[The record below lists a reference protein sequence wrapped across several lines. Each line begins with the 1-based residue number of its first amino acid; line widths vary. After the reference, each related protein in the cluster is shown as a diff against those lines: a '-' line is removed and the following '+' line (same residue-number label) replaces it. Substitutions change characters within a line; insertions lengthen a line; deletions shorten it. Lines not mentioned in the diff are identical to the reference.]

1 MKLFQKKMKE
11 ERTLDDACKEFLE
24 SQVAP
29 IFIVQDLYKAVIAGC
44 NEMTTRQ
51 HDNAIVYAEEY
62 ISKKDKD
69 SVYTLHDLENAY
81 RFGAKKMAVIVEQE
95 MNAISAQRREKAA
108 KLIRA
113 GQQLMSLAQN
123 FNNEA
128 EKLLSVDGISETIIT
143 NRWAELNEIFSDVNK
158 SNEKFFL
165 GLSQKECIK
174 WGELNEKIEEAV
186 RKVMKIDE
194 FENLENKNRRV

>member
-1 MKLFQKKMKE
+1 MKE
-11 ERTLDDACKEFLE
+11 ERTFEDSCKEFLQA
-24 SQVAP
+24 QVAP

-51 HDNAIVYAEEY
+51 HDNAVVYAEEY

-69 SVYTLHDLENAY
+69 LVFTIHDIENAY
-81 RFGAKKMAVIVEQE
+81 RFGAQKMAIIVDREIA
-95 MNAISAQRREKAA
+95 AISAQRREKAT

-113 GQQLMSLAQN
+113 GQQLMSLAES

-128 EKLLSVDGISETIIT
+128 EKLMTVDGLSEMVII
-143 NRWAELNEIFSDVNK
+143 NKWAELKELFKEINK

-165 GLSQKECIK
+165 KLSQKECIK
-174 WGELNEKIEEAV
+174 WGDINEKIEYAV
-186 RKVMKIDE
+186 RKAMKIDE

>member
-1 MKLFQKKMKE
+1 MEKEKK
-11 ERTLDDACKEFLE
+11 RTLDDACKEFLE

-62 ISKKDKD
+62 IVKKDKD
-69 SVYTLHDLENAY
+69 LSYTISDLERAY
-81 RFGAKKMAVIVEQE
+81 MYGAQKMAVIVERE
-95 MNAISAQRREKAA
+95 MNAMSAQRREKAS

-113 GQQLMSLAQN
+113 GQQLMTLAES

-128 EKLLSVDGISETIIT
+128 ERLMTVDGISEMVIT
-143 NRWAELNEIFSDVNK
+143 NRWAELKAIFKELNK
-158 SNEKFFL
+158 SNEKFFY
-165 GLSQKECIK
+165 GLSQQECIK
-174 WGELNEKIEEAV
+174 WGDINEKIEYAV
-186 RKVMKIDE
+186 RKAMKIDE
-194 FENLENKNRRV
+194 FENLENKKRRV